1 MLQQS
6 GKPEAL
12 ILEDD
17 LTELADDFLVRLAI
31 IRRQLAGK
39 GTYIDC
45 YLGACCPLHVLV
57 SCVPSRSRLRIVAG
71 AHEMPE
77 LASPRDRATLRG
89 QSIQAGEPFSGT
101 FARLVRASAVPELV
115 AAMFPLRE
123 QFDVQ

>member
-6 GKPEAL
+6 GKPEVL

-17 LTELADDFLVRLAI
+17 LTDLADNFLSRLAI
-31 IRRQLAGK
+31 IRQQLASK
-39 GTYIDC
+39 GTYVDC
-45 YLGACCPLHVLV
+45 YL
-57 SCVPSRSRLRIVAG
+57 G

-77 LASPRDRATLRG
+77 LVSPRDRATLRG
-89 QSIQAGEPFSGT
+89 QSVQAGEPFSGT

-123 QFDVQ
+123 QFD